1 MLEPK
6 SLISQML
13 GQPLA
18 PQRAVRKAP
27 PSALTRASAPD
38 IVFDIAGGSIRGRR
52 HESKGINNQDAFAWR
67 YSDNTII
74 AVVCDGCGSSRNSEV
89 GAKLGARL
97 AVEALRIWLPVLHE
111 APAVTALEQVRVHL
125 LEQFGKLV
133 KEMGDDPL
141 KTILNYFLFTI
152 VGAVITPEKVVTFT
166 HGDGVLAI
174 NDDYAHLVY
183 PDNAPP
189 YLTYE
194 LVRDHLDPSIHE
206 HLKFKVH
213 WEGHPEEVQHLLI
226 GSDGVD
232 DFHQADK
239 HCVPGTSKLVGPLSQ
254 FWRHDRYFTNPP
266 NIRRYLSQVNRTV
279 LRVEQGQQEAIKEV
293 GLLPDDTTF
302 IVMRHKRE

>member
-1 MLEPK
+1 
-6 SLISQML
+6 ML
-13 GQPLA
+13 GQSSELHRTI
-18 PQRAVRKAP
+18 QR
-27 PSALTRASAPD
+27 PSAAALARPSPSSIA
-38 IVFDIAGGSIRGRR
+38 FDIAGGSIRGQR
-52 HESKGINNQDAFAWR
+52 HESKGVNNQDAFAWH

-97 AVEALRIWLPVLHE
+97 AVEAFRIWLPVLNE
-111 APAVTALEQVRVHL
+111 APAATALEQVRIHL
-125 LEQFGKLV
+125 LEQFGKLI

-189 YLTYE
+189 YLTYD
-194 LVRDHLDPSIHE
+194 LVRDHLNPSIHE
-206 HLKFKVH
+206 HLMFNVH

-232 DFHQADK
+232 DFHQAAER
-239 HCVPGTSKLVGPLSQ
+239 CVPGTSNQVGPLSQ
-254 FWRHDRYFTNPP
+254 FWQQDRYFANPP
-266 NIRRYLSQVNRTV
+266 SIRRYLKQVNRTV
-279 LRVEQGQQEAIKEV
+279 LCVDQERQEARKEV

-302 IVMRHKRE
+302 IVMRRKRE

>member
-1 MLEPK
+1 MLESK
-6 SLISQML
+6 SLVSQLL
-13 GQPLA
+13 GEPLTHQITIRE
-18 PQRAVRKAP
+18 PL
-27 PSALTRASAPD
+27 PSVLPVASTPA
-38 IVFDIAGGSIRGRR
+38 IAFDVAGGSVCGRR

-67 YSDNTII
+67 YADDTLI

-97 AVEALRIWLPVLHE
+97 TVEALRIWLPVLSE
-111 APAVTALEQVRVHL
+111 APAATALEQVRVHL
-125 LEQFGKLV
+125 LEQFGRLV
-133 KEMGDDPL
+133 KEMGNDPL

-174 NDDYAHLVY
+174 NDDYAHLIY
-183 PDNAPP
+183 PNNAPP

-194 LVRDHLDPSIHE
+194 LVREQLDPAIHDHLN
-206 HLKFKVH
+206 FKVH

-226 GSDGVD
+226 GTDGVD
-232 DFHQADK
+232 DFHRAAE
-239 HCVPGTSKLVGPLSQ
+239 HHVPGTSKRVGPLSQ

-266 NIRRYLSQVNRTV
+266 NIRRYLKRVNRTV
-279 LRVEQGQQEAIKEV
+279 LRVEPGQQDAIKEV

-302 IVMRHKRE
+302 IVMRRKRE